1 MADAVIDPGQYGE
14 AFAEEARTALR
25 SLLGRCSGL
34 ALDGPPG
41 PRVPGMPM
49 RGFRSLRIR
58 W

>member
-1 MADAVIDPGQYGE
+1 MADAVIDLGQYGE

-25 SLLGRCSGL
+25 SLLDRCPGL

-49 RGFRSLRIR
+49 RGFRSLPIR

>member
-1 MADAVIDPGQYGE
+1 MIDLGQYGE

-25 SLLGRCSGL
+25 SLLDRCPGL

-49 RGFRSLRIR
+49 RGFRSLPIR